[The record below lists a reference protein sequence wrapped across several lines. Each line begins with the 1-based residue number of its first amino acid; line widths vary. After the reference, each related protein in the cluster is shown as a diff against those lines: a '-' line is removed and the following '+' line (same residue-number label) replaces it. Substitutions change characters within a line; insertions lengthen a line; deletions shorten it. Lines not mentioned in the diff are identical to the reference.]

1 MKHPAGGGREGQEA
15 PLAVRFQYACGGHSE
30 AHPGNLKACACAV
43 LCWGCTATRQGAR
56 CTTRRG
62 RPRKLG
68 ARPHTHGQ
76 RDGVSRIPP
85 HRGPIAEHCTCPRAT
100 GPQGQS
106 PKRRATSSKP
116 GAPLCV
122 QLFIYTPLQ
131 VKAEV
136 RGVVW
141 SFLVGETPWPWDGQG
156 VTVIPF
162 G

>member
-1 MKHPAGGGREGQEA
+1 MKHPAGGGREGPGRPQEA

-62 RPRKLG
+62 PPAKAG
-68 ARPHTHGQ
+68 GKAAHTRGQ

-100 GPQGQS
+100 GHRARAPRGERQAASQA
-106 PKRRATSSKP
+106 RRCVFSCLFTHRCRLRPRCVVLYGVSWSVKP
-116 GAPLCV
+116 PGHGTAR
-122 QLFIYTPLQ
+122 
-131 VKAEV
+131 E
-136 RGVVW
+136 
-141 SFLVGETPWPWDGQG
+141 
-156 VTVIPF
+156 
-162 G
+162 

>member
-1 MKHPAGGGREGQEA
+1 VRCIVLGLHCNKTGSALHHP
-15 PLAVRFQYACGGHSE
+15 
-30 AHPGNLKACACAV
+30 
-43 LCWGCTATRQGAR
+43 QGAAR
-56 CTTRRG
+56 ESWGQG
-62 RPRKLG
+62 RTH
-68 ARPHTHGQ
+68 ARPT
-76 RDGVSRIPP
+76 RWCFPDPTPP
-85 HRGPIAEHCTCPRAT
+85 GADRRALHMPQGHR
-100 GPQGQS
+100 PQGQS
-106 PKRRATSSKP
+106 PKGRATSSKP

-141 SFLVGETPWPWDGQG
+141 SLLVGETPWPWDGQG